1 MILLRAVS
9 QTMESVDWWAD
20 ESEGGEEGACR
31 TKTSSGRYSTNVVTV
46 LTTWEMKTRAKAQ
59 SPGKGDR
66 ETHLDET
73 VGGIPVIKVRHSK
86 LFTILQLPYLH
97 GKKGN
102 CSFLVS
108 FVRGIELG
116 WNGVDVYWGNRRWQ
130 KVEEVTKRDA
140 EGKTV
145 PELCYG
151 IGRLPG
157 RTRGRCES
165 EVWRKIFN
173 TQETST
179 EGRTLLIEGGRLGSR
194 LVEEGVV
201 CYWKVHRR
209 SYGGDD

>member
-9 QTMESVDWWAD
+9 QTMESVDWWAG

-46 LTTWEMKTRAKAQ
+46 LTTWEMATSSKAQ
-59 SPGKGDR
+59 PSRKMDR

-73 VGGIPVIKVRHSK
+73 VSRVPVIEIRHSK
-86 LFTILQLPYLH
+86 LFAIFQLPYLH

-102 CSFLVS
+102 CSFLVFFIGS
-108 FVRGIELG
+108 IELG
-116 WNGVDVYWGNRRWQ
+116 WNGVDVYWSNRGRQ

-157 RTRGRCES
+157 RARGRCES
-165 EVWRKIFN
+165 EVRGKVLN
-173 TQETST
+173 AQEAST
-179 EGRTLLIEGGRLGSR
+179 
-194 LVEEGVV
+194 
-201 CYWKVHRR
+201 
-209 SYGGDD
+209 